1 MRAKLAKMIGARE
14 ITNCRVFRHDRAGYY
29 DLAGARRRFRTGT
42 PTTEMFDAATYLI
55 SNEAIAMPSDP
66 AMTARSAPLPEPLIR
81 PFMPE
86 LDTLRGIAVL
96 GVMLL
101 HAFYWQYA
109 GMSFGPWARR
119 FVSATQPGWM
129 GVNLFFVLSGF
140 LITGILLDSKDKPY
154 FYRRF
159 YTRRALR
166 ILPAYYLLLI
176 VLLLMRSSSVA
187 FVGLSF
193 VYLANMTNFFG
204 VVCDYGPLWSLAVE
218 EHFYILWPTVVHKV
232 SARGLAVTSAAIVV
246 LTPVLRATSFALGH
260 RSGLDW
266 YTWFVADGLAAG
278 SLIALVLRTRISRK
292 QVWTLCWTLVAFATV
307 LVVAGRPFGITT
319 RNRMLGA
326 GLQYTLITLLC
337 AGVLLLFLLAGT
349 NGAKRLVNVAPLR
362 FLGYISYGLYLNHFL
377 AFRVYDLMCRRY
389 FPRLVPSSGHF
400 ALVLLKFVLAGG
412 GAIAVAYLSRKYYE
426 ERFLRLKDSLV
437 PKASGLDAKGGE
449 ATSPQA
455 A

>member
-1 MRAKLAKMIGARE
+1 MPL
-14 ITNCRVFRHDRAGYY
+14 D
-29 DLAGARRRFRTGT
+29 
-42 PTTEMFDAATYLI
+42 P
-55 SNEAIAMPSDP
+55 AIA
-66 AMTARSAPLPEPLIR
+66 ARSTSPAEPLIR

-86 LDTLRGIAVL
+86 LDMLRGIAVL
-96 GVMLL
+96 GVVLL
-101 HAFYWQYA
+101 HGFHWQYA

-119 FVSATQPGWM
+119 FVAFTQPGGL

-176 VLLLMRSSSVA
+176 VLLLMRSSSLA
-187 FVGLSF
+187 FLGLSF
-193 VYLANMTNFFG
+193 VYLANMTDFFG
-204 VVCDYGPLWSLAVE
+204 VACDYGPLWSLAVE
-218 EHFYILWPTVVHKV
+218 EHFYIVWPTVVHKV
-232 SARGLAVTSAAIVV
+232 TARRLAIISAGIVI

-278 SLIALVLRTRISRK
+278 SLIAIVLRSGILRK
-292 QVWTLCWTLVAFATV
+292 QVWTLCWMLVASASV
-307 LVVAGRPFGITT
+307 LVAAGRPFGITT
-319 RNRMLGA
+319 RNRLLGA
-326 GLQYTLITLLC
+326 GLQYTLITVVC
-337 AGVLLLFLLAGT
+337 AGILLLFLLVGT
-349 NGAKRLVNVAPLR
+349 SRAKSFVNVSPLR

-389 FPRLVPSSGHF
+389 FPSLLPSSGHF
-400 ALVLLKFVLAGG
+400 ALVVLKFALAGG

-437 PKASGLDAKGGE
+437 PKASGFDAKSAD